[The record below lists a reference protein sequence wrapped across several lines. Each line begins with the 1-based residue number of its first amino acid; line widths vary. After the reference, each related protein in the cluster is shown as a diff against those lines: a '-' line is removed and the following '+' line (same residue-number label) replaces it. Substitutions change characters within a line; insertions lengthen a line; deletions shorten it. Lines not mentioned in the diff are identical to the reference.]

1 MTTFDDI
8 ARLERELLRR
18 GVRARA
24 TEDRTCCDCGR
35 TPLVGER
42 MYRYGG
48 EGRVCELCRTGHG
61 EAPQASEPI
70 RHAELGRTVRI
81 AAQAA

>member
-24 TEDRTCCDCGR
+24 ADCRICSDCGR
-35 TPLVGER
+35 TPLIGER
-42 MYRYGG
+42 MYRYDG
-48 EGRVCELCRTGHG
+48 EGRVCELCRTRHH
-61 EAPQASEPI
+61 EVPHESERI
-70 RHAELGRTVRI
+70 AHAQLGITVRI
-81 AAQAA
+81 TAQAA